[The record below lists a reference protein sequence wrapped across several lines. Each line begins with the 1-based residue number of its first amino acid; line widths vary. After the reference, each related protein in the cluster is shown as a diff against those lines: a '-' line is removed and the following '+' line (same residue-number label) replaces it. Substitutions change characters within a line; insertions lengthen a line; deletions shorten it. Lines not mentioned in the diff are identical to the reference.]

1 MIAATV
7 ALATLNKA
15 LKENAVKNILV
26 PTDFSESA
34 AAALSK
40 AAELAKLS
48 GGRITLLN
56 VIYVEKILNELLGI
70 DELEKLTRALD
81 RPGAADAASAS
92 PVDALREAA
101 QKQMQE
107 AAAKTSGVKIET
119 AVAEGRP
126 SVQIVTYANAHGMDL
141 IVMGTHGRSPIGKAF
156 LGSVADHVIRQA
168 DCPVMVVR
176 R

>member
-1 MIAATV
+1 
-7 ALATLNKA
+7 

-40 AAELAKLS
+40 AAELARLS

-81 RPGAADAASAS
+81 RPGGAAADASSS
-92 PVDALREAA
+92 PIDALREAA
-101 QKQMQE
+101 QKQLQQ
-107 AAAKTSGVKIET
+107 AAARAAGVKIET

-126 SVQIVTYANAHGMDL
+126 SVQIVTYANAHGIEL

-176 R
+176 K

>member
-1 MIAATV
+1 
-7 ALATLNKA
+7 
-15 LKENAVKNILV
+15 VKNILV

-40 AAELAKLS
+40 AAQLVQLS
-48 GGRITLLN
+48 GGRITLLH

-70 DELEKLTRALD
+70 DELEKLTRILNA
-81 RPGAADAASAS
+81 PGSSAADASS
-92 PVDALREAA
+92 NPVDALREAA
-101 QKQMQE
+101 EKQLQK
-107 AAAKTSGVKIET
+107 AAAKATGVKIET

-126 SVQIVTYANAHGMDL
+126 SVQIVAYANAHSVDL

-156 LGSVADHVIRQA
+156 LGSVADHVIRQT

-176 R
+176 K